1 MLRQSKNVMNT
12 ETQNIKIQTPR
23 SQYGEHSVPL
33 YLTSSFVF
41 EDMEQME
48 DAFLNRIDR
57 HVYSRYDNPNVDEL
71 INKVCQMEFAETGI
85 ATASG
90 MAAVF
95 ACLAGLLKSGDH
107 ILASNALFGSAY
119 QIIELFLAKW
129 GITHTYVEPEAV
141 ATWEHHLQPNTKLIF
156 LETPS
161 NPMLKL
167 IDIAQVAVLAKANG
181 CILVVDNCF
190 ATPYLQQP
198 MHLGADV
205 VIHSSTK
212 YMDGQGRVLGGLV
225 LGKSEYIDP
234 IRFFA
239 RHTGPSLSPFNAWV
253 ISKSLETFH
262 LRMERHCHNALMISE
277 FLSNHPKVD
286 CVLYPYLSSHPQY
299 SLAKAQ
305 MSGGG
310 GVVSF
315 EYKGDIANVKAFID
329 RTKLFSITSNLGD
342 ARSIITHPVSSFL
355 AKTAPARRASF
366 GVKDNLVRIA
376 VGLENVNDLIKDLE
390 QAL

>member
-1 MLRQSKNVMNT
+1 MNKDT
-12 ETQNIKIQTPR
+12 KNIKIQIPR
-23 SQYGEHSVPL
+23 SSFSEHSAPL

-41 EDMEQME
+41 DDVQQME

-57 HVYSRYDNPNVDEL
+57 NVYSRYGNPNVQEL
-71 INKVCQMEFAETGI
+71 IDKVCAMENAETGL

-95 ACLAGLLKSGDH
+95 ACLAGLLKAGDH
-107 ILASNALFGSAY
+107 VLASNALFGSAY
-119 QIIELFLAKW
+119 KILEHFLSNW
-129 GITHTYVEPEAV
+129 GITHTYVEPENLE
-141 ATWEHHLQPNTKLIF
+141 TWEAALQPNTKLIF

-167 IDIAQVAVLAKANG
+167 IDIEQVASIAKRNN

-198 MHLGADV
+198 ISLGADLV
-205 VIHSSTK
+205 LHSSTK
-212 YMDGQGRVLGGLV
+212 YMDGQGRVLGGLI
-225 LGKSEYIDP
+225 LGKSEYIEP
-234 IRFFA
+234 IQFFA

-262 LRMERHCHNALMISE
+262 LRMERHCSNALAIAKYLE
-277 FLSNHPKVD
+277 AHDKVEKVIYPFLP
-286 CVLYPYLSSHPQY
+286 SHPQHG
-299 SLAKAQ
+299 LAQRQ

-315 EYKGDIANVKAFID
+315 EYKGDLEAVKSFID
-329 RTKLFSITSNLGD
+329 RTTLFSITSNLGD
-342 ARSIITHPVSSFL
+342 TRSIITHPVSSFL
-355 AKTAPARRASF
+355 AKTPPERRATF
-366 GVKDNLVRIA
+366 GVKDNLIRIA
-376 VGLENVNDLIKDLE
+376 VGLEEVNDLIQDLDA
-390 QAL
+390 AL